1 MQSAQVNQMTT
12 QLKDKVQQLQ
22 DFYKEENR
30 ESAIALTGST
40 LIYDDLISAE
50 DRDFWNYLCKK
61 DFCRLEKLLTQNI
74 GEGHFIDDSSEE
86 ESDGDD
92 VPKKVESESETGD
105 EVLDF
110 LEKKRSHVVK
120 KRNSVNNRYQNDNDE
135 GDEDYDHG
143 SFIESMLNN
152 FNDDKQNEI
161 QKQIREE
168 EEKQEQIKEQEKS
181 KFNDNQF
188 WQESNMENQYDL
200 DELMKDL
207 E

>member
-161 QKQIREE
+161 LKQIREE